1 MRYHNGQERSKPMK
15 NFWKWILG
23 IIIVLVILFGL
34 GIGARL
40 LMANLYPASS
50 GGYYGYHHPMMGG
63 GGFSPFGGMMSFGGG
78 FMLLGWLVPLI
89 LIGLV
94 VYGVYSLG
102 KRTPPPVAPPP
113 APFATCPKCG
123 QPVQAGWNHCANC
136 GRKL

>member
-1 MRYHNGQERSKPMK
+1 MK

-23 IIIVLVILFGL
+23 IIVVLVVLFGL

-40 LMANLYPASS
+40 LMANFYPAYS
-50 GGYYGYHHPMMGG
+50 GGYYGYNHPMMGG

-78 FMLLGWLVPLI
+78 FMMLGWLVPLI

-102 KRTPPPVAPPP
+102 KRTPPAAPPP

-123 QPVQAGWNHCANC
+123 QPVQAGWNHCASC
-136 GRKL
+136 GKKL